1 MKLEC
6 GNPQTFEVRP
16 APKPLLRLALL
27 IVLVA
32 AANLSVSPLGSVKE
46 NFPIPPEL
54 NFGAIMR
61 PSKDTCGHQN

>member
-32 AANLSVSPLGSVKE
+32 AANLSVSPLGSVRRTSR
-46 NFPIPPEL
+46 FRQSSTL
-54 NFGAIMR
+54 GL
-61 PSKDTCGHQN
+61 